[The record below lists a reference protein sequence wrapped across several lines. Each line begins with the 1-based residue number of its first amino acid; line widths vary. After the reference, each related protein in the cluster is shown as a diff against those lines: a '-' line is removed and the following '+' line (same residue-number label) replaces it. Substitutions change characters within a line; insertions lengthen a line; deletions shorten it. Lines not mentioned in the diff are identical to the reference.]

1 MRKLTLSLFMLC
13 AWALAAHGETAM
25 TLSLVSAM
33 SQQMD
38 LAEMEQS
45 YAADL
50 ELHRQEMMLPTP
62 ANKNGRQRPLN
73 TVPEPGVLTLIGTA
87 FLGAFFYRRP
97 TRRRIM

>member
-25 TLSLVSAM
+25 TLSLASAM

-38 LAEMEQS
+38 LAETEQS
-45 YAADL
+45 YVT
-50 ELHRQEMMLPTP
+50 EREFYRQEIMLPAP
-62 ANKNGRQRPLN
+62 VNKNGQQGSLN
-73 TVPEPGVLTLIGTA
+73 TVPEPAALALIGTA
-87 FLGAFFYRRP
+87 IGGAFFYRMP